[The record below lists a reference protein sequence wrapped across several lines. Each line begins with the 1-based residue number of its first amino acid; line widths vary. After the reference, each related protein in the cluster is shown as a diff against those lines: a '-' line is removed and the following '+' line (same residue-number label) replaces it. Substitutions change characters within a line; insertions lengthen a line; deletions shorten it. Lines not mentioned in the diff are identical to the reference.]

1 MISVSPLLPPY
12 ATELSHWLV
21 QRYPAAAEAALR
33 AAGLVASRLEEGH
46 VCVHLPSE
54 AGQHWQGQAWPA
66 LANWRQAL
74 LDSGF
79 VSEPGGYTPLVLE
92 GERLYLARLRDD
104 EYQLA
109 ASLRERAAPSTLEPA
124 RIRKVLAPLF
134 QGQAEDDGQRLAAA
148 TALLNRVAVISGGP
162 GTGKTTTVAKILAA
176 LLQLEPNCRIR
187 LAAPTGKAAARMV
200 EALAQARQRLDVDL
214 VTLAG
219 LPQEATTLHRLLGYR
234 PDSAKPRY
242 GPDQPL
248 ALDVLVVD
256 EASMIDLPLFSRLLQ
271 ALPAH
276 ARLILLGDRDQLA
289 SVEAGNAFA
298 ELVTLAARSRAGASR
313 LSQATGAKLVADPVA
328 TALGDGI
335 AQLTVSHRFHGDS
348 GIGELARRSNHGDAE
363 GSLALLR
370 EGRPDL
376 SWEAGRLRDWLPT
389 LLARLGPALQDY
401 RTAVAESDVAAAFA
415 SFDKLRLLCALRDG
429 PVGVDSINQLIES
442 RVFRQDPRRQ
452 PWYPGR
458 PVIIRSNDAALGLA
472 NGDVGLSLAGPE
484 GLRVYFPAERGWRAL
499 APARLPAH
507 DTAFALTVHQ
517 SQGSEFDT
525 VWLLLPDEDAAI
537 LSRSL
542 IYTAVTRARKAV
554 ALWGS
559 GSTLAAAVAR
569 ETRRESGLVA
579 RLKAAEP
586 LP

>member
-1 MISVSPLLPPY
+1 MTPIAPLLPTY
-12 ATELSHWLV
+12 AAELHHWLA
-21 QRYPAAAEAALR
+21 QRYPAAAEVALR
-33 AAGLVASRLEEGH
+33 AAALVGSRLEEGH
-46 VCVHLPSE
+46 VCVYLPGE
-54 AGQHWQGQAWPA
+54 TGQHWLGQPWPP
-66 LANWRQAL
+66 LASWRRAL

-79 VSEPGGYTPLVLE
+79 VCEPGGYAPLVLD

-109 ASLRERAAPSTLEPA
+109 QALLERAAPSVLEPG

-134 QGQAEDDGQRLAAA
+134 HGQPEDDGQRLAAA

-176 LLQLEPNCRIR
+176 LLQLEPDCRIR

-200 EALAQARQRLDVDL
+200 EALAQARERLDVDL

-242 GPDQPL
+242 GPEQPL

-298 ELVTLAARSRAGASR
+298 ELVTLAARSRAGATR
-313 LSQATGAKLVADPVA
+313 LSQATGAKLAAEPRA
-328 TALGDGI
+328 TALADGI
-335 AQLTVSHRFHGDS
+335 AQLTVSHRFQGDS
-348 GIGELARRSNHGDAE
+348 GIGELARRSNRGDAE

-376 SWEAGRLRDWLPT
+376 GWEAGRVREWLPQ

-401 RTAVAESDVAAAFA
+401 RSAVAQGDVAAAYA
-415 SFDKLRLLCALRDG
+415 SFDQLRLLCALRDG
-429 PVGVDSINQLIES
+429 PVGVDSINELIEK
-442 RVFRQDPRRQ
+442 RVFRQDTRRQ
-452 PWYPGR
+452 AWYPGR
-458 PVIIRSNDAALGLA
+458 PVIIRSNDAALNLA
-472 NGDVGLSLAGPE
+472 NGDVGLTLAGPE
-484 GLRVYFPAERGWRAL
+484 GLRVYFPAGNGWRAL

-542 IYTAVTRARKAV
+542 IYTAVTRARRAV
-554 ALWGS
+554 AIWGS
-559 GSTLAAAVAR
+559 GSTLAGAVQR
-569 ETRRESGLVA
+569 ETRRDSGLVA
-579 RLKAAEP
+579 RLQAAE
-586 LP
+586 L